1 MNKDKEIKRKE
12 FEHLK
17 RIGVYKLKGKCS
29 ICDSE
34 ETTCFHHIVPL
45 SMPRG
50 TNSTSNV
57 IEVCYECHREIHGN
71 LKMLTEVTEEQKEI
85 LRKAQTKMI
94 KVKYDFSSV
103 DESIIG
109 EEECKG
115 NNASIDIINNVI
127 KRVNDAGTYMRWA
140 QTNPNTYAS
149 YGARKTIHT
158 QSKLFNNEYKLFR
171 KDYEHGYIE
180 IYIPHKRGIA

>member
-1 MNKDKEIKRKE
+1 MNKDKEIKREE

-17 RIGVYKLKGKCS
+17 RIGTYEVTGRCKICGK
-29 ICDSE
+29 E
-34 ETTCFHHIVPL
+34 GQTCLHHIIPL
-45 SMPRG
+45 SMSRG
-50 TNSTSNV
+50 NNSVNNV
-57 IEVCYECHREIHGN
+57 IELCYDCHKEAHGGFDFLKEPTDRTREIIS
-71 LKMLTEVTEEQKEI
+71 KT
-85 LRKAQTKMI
+85 QTKMI

-158 QSKLFNNEYKLFR
+158 QSKPFNNEYKLFR

-180 IYIPHKRGIA
+180 IYIPYKRGIA